1 MVTDWYPKQE
11 GVIVYGLSVSN
22 AYADGAIAAGSF
34 VTFGTSRANQIAVTA
49 SAAVGDAFGVAIK
62 AAAAAGDEV
71 PVLIS
76 GVVKVTTNETLS
88 IGELVINESTTEI
101 VGIGASTTVMIN
113 SATQRI
119 LGIIGQAATDDGD
132 EVLLILGHY

>member
-11 GVIVYGLSVSN
+11 GAIVYGLSVAN
-22 AYADGAIAAGSF
+22 AYADGVIAAGSF
-34 VTFGTSRANQIAVTA
+34 VTFGTSRANAIAVTA
-49 SAAVGDAFGVAIK
+49 AAAVGDSFAVALR

-71 PVLIS
+71 PILIS
-76 GVVKVTTNETLS
+76 GVVKVTCNETLA

-101 VGIGASTTVMIN
+101 VGIGASTTIMIN

-119 LGIIGQAATDDGD
+119 LGIVGQESTDDGD
-132 EVLLILGHY
+132 EMLLILGHY